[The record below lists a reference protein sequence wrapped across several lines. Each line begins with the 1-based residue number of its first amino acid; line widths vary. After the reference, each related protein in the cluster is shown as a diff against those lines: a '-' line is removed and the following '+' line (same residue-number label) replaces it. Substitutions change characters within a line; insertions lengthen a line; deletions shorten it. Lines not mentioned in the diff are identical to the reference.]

1 VLRAHYPSMK
11 RLAAGLITLAAVPLL
26 AQAIALRVVNVNA
39 PAVNFVFNHTGTVTV
54 TDKTSPILVSGFV
67 QSRIYRSEATSPA
80 RGQYVYEYRVDLT
93 NVVGILAPQW
103 VSDLSLDFGPAA
115 TLDYN
120 RDGRAV
126 EQVFVVTSGGLGVVG
141 IGSATQVAGSTR
153 FNFARQIF
161 SGASPGRGESS
172 YFFGLVSPYPPR
184 VINGQVTTQHGTE
197 TVSVYAPAH
206 P

>member
-1 VLRAHYPSMK
+1 MK
-11 RLAAGLITLAAVPLL
+11 KLAATLIALAALPLL
-26 AQAIALRVVNVNA
+26 AQALALRIVNVNA
-39 PAVNFVFNHTGTVTV
+39 PSVNYVFNHTGTVTV
-54 TDKTSPILVSGFV
+54 TDKTSPVLVDGFV

-93 NVVGILAPQW
+93 NVLSITAPQW

-120 RDGRAV
+120 RDRRAV
-126 EQVFVVTSGGLGVVG
+126 EQVFVVTSGGLGSVG
-141 IGSATQVAGSTR
+141 LSSATQSPSGTF
-153 FNFARQIF
+153 FNFSSRIY
-161 SGASPGRGESS
+161 SGASRGRGQSS
-172 YFFGLVSPYPPR
+172 YFFGLVSAYPPR
-184 VINGQVTTQHGTE
+184 VINGHVTTQAGVQ